1 LIAIYAALSGETKAE
16 VLARFAGQGFGVFK
30 PALVDLA
37 VETLAPVTA
46 AMRRLMAD
54 PAEIDRVLVAGAEK
68 AAVIAEA
75 TVKEVKARMGL
86 WPGAVG

>member
-1 LIAIYAALSGETKAE
+1 
-16 VLARFAGQGFGVFK
+16 
-30 PALVDLA
+30 
-37 VETLAPVTA
+37 
-46 AMRRLMAD
+46 MAD

-75 TVKEVKARMGL
+75 TVKEVKARVGL